1 MNSAAK
7 SAEPITRRPDERR
20 WVALAFI
27 ALAQLMAALDATI
40 VSIAL
45 PWAQRALG
53 ASDAERQWVI
63 TAYTLAFGGLLL
75 LGGRSGDILGRRRMF
90 IIGLG
95 LFTIGSLLGGLL
107 LVGGRIAD
115 ALGRKRTF
123 LIGLAGFAVA
133 SALGGSAGTFALL
146 LVARAAQGAFAALL
160 APTALSLLAVTFTE
174 PRERARAFALYG
186 AIAGSGAAIG
196 LLLGGVL
203 TEYLNWRW
211 CLYVNVPI
219 AVVAAVGGWR
229 FLSGARGG
237 SGHQFDIPGVLLVTG
252 GLVALVYAC
261 TQVVSAGWGWGSASV
276 LGFLGVS
283 AVLLIGFVLREARTG
298 SPLLPLWIVVDRN
311 RGGAYLAAALAIAG
325 MFGAFLFLTYYLQ
338 VVLRYSPLQAGL
350 AFLPLTL
357 ASQAGS
363 WGIASVLMPR
373 VPARFIMA
381 PGALVA
387 AAGMLVLTQIPV
399 SGGYA
404 SHVLPAEILLGIGI
418 ACVMA
423 PAFNIGT
430 HGVDPRQAGVA
441 AATVNAAVQIGAS
454 LGTALLNT
462 IAAGATAAYLFGRQS
477 PAGVI
482 DQALVHGYATA
493 TAWAAAILV
502 LGALSTFLLV
512 DAGPPRPHAA

>member
-1 MNSAAK
+1 MNSAK
-7 SAEPITRRPDERR
+7 LAEPITRRPDERR

-63 TAYTLAFGGLLL
+63 TAYTLAFGGLLV
-75 LGGRSGDILGRRRMF
+75 
-90 IIGLG
+90 
-95 LFTIGSLLGGLL
+95 
-107 LVGGRIAD
+107 VGGRIAD
-115 ALGRKRTF
+115 AVGRKRTF
-123 LIGLAGFAVA
+123 LIGLAGFALA
-133 SALGGSAGTFALL
+133 SALGGSAGTFGLL

-196 LLLGGVL
+196 LLLGGIL
-203 TEYLNWRW
+203 TQYLNWRW

-229 FLSGARGG
+229 FLSAARGG

-261 TQVVSAGWGWGSASV
+261 TQVVSAGWGSATV
-276 LGFLGVS
+276 IGILAIS
-283 AVLLIGFVLREARTG
+283 AVLLIAFVLREARTR
-298 SPLLPLWIVVDRN
+298 SPLLPLWIVLDRN

-350 AFLPLTL
+350 AFLPLTV

-373 VPARFIMA
+373 LPARLIMT

-399 SGGYA
+399 NGAYV

-430 HGVDPRQAGVA
+430 LGVDPRQAGVA
-441 AATVNAAVQIGAS
+441 AATVNAAVQVGAS
-454 LGTALLNT
+454 IGTALLNT
-462 IAAGATAAYLFGRQS
+462 IAASATVAYLGNGLKPS
-477 PAGVI
+477 AGLI
-482 DQALVHGYATA
+482 AQALVHGYATA
-493 TAWAAAILV
+493 TSWAAAILV
-502 LGALSTFLLV
+502 VAALLIALLIN
-512 DAGPPRPHAA
+512 AGRPAAYHAP